1 MKSMQTIGVIGTGEI
16 AVCTWK
22 LCERFPGSWPEDTT

>member
-16 AVCTWK
+16 ARLHMEALRT
-22 LCERFPGSWPEDTT
+22 FSWQLAGG